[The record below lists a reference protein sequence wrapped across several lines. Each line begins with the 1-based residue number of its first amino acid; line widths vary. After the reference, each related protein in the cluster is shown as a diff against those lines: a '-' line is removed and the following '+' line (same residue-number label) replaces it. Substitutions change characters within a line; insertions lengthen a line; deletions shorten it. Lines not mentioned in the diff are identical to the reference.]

1 METNSPSQPT
11 NPEYAERQLAAEK
24 WRTRFFALGT
34 LVLAG
39 LIVWAFGYIMGV
51 LALPFSIVIWC
62 AIFIF
67 CLYPLVDWLQER
79 GISRGVGTTIAYAVM
94 VAVIALIV
102 WIMVSPALGLGAQFT
117 SINDSVPQ
125 YIQGFNDWF
134 QTLSARYSNLL
145 SNDVVQQVVQQGSDT
160 LYRYAGAFSSS
171 LADGIVGLG
180 TFVVNSVVIIGFS
193 LVISFWI
200 LMDLPGIRREVRRL
214 IAPRYA
220 DDSSVVFYT
229 LNRSIGG
236 YIKGTLLQC
245 FIIGLVCG
253 IGYAIIGVPNAAA
266 CGVITGILNII
277 PVVGPWLGGIV
288 AGGIGLMNSPM
299 VALIAIIIAIVVQQ
313 VVYTFI
319 SPIIMRNA
327 VDIHPALMIF
337 ALLCGSAIGQ
347 FMGGLVGNVVGM
359 LLAVPLTA
367 AGKSLFVYFYE
378 ARTGRQI
385 VSADGVFFRGQVTV
399 GQKANPETDA
409 TAPVPVPE
417 MDRDLP
423 FVRHYPSRQLTDDQR
438 SRDAERKQRNK
449 PRHEDRSQR

>member
-1 METNSPSQPT
+1 METNDPSQQPDSAQ
-11 NPEYAERQLAAEK
+11 AEQHRATEK
-24 WRTRFFALGT
+24 WRKRFYALGT
-34 LVLAG
+34 VVLAG
-39 LIVWAFGYIMGV
+39 FIIWACGLIMGV
-51 LALPFSIVIWC
+51 LAMPLSIVIWC

-79 GISRGVGTTIAYAVM
+79 GITRGLGTTIAYAVM
-94 VAVIALIV
+94 IAVVAVIV
-102 WIMVSPALGLGAQFT
+102 WIMISPAFGLGAQFS

-145 SNDVVQQVVQQGSDT
+145 SNDAVQQVVQQTSDAV
-160 LYRYAGAFSSS
+160 YRMAGAFSNS

-180 TFVVNSVVIIGFS
+180 TFILNSVIIIGFS

-214 IAPRYA
+214 VAPRHAYDA
-220 DDSSVVFYT
+220 SVVSYA
-229 LNRSIGG
+229 LNHAIGG

-245 FIIGLVCG
+245 FIIGFVCG
-253 IGYAIIGVPNAAA
+253 VGYAIIGVPNAAA

-319 SPIIMRNA
+319 SPIIMRGA

-337 ALLCGSAIGQ
+337 ALMCGSAIGQ
-347 FMGGLVGNVVGM
+347 FMGGLLGNVVGM

-367 AGKSLFVYFYE
+367 AGKALFVYFYE
-378 ARTGRQI
+378 SRTGRQI
-385 VSADGVFFRGQVTV
+385 VSPDGVFFKGEVNV
-399 GQKANPETDA
+399 GQKVDPGADA
-409 TAPVPVPE
+409 AAPSPAPQME
-417 MDRDLP
+417 QDIP
-423 FVRHYPSRQLTDDQR
+423 FAQHHPARHLTDDQLAR
-438 SRDAERKQRNK
+438 QEERKLQRRRRK
-449 PRHEDRSQR
+449 